1 MVLPAGLES
10 RARPVRVGTGLRSPR
25 VEQSGEML
33 ALILG
38 MSLALA
44 GPAAPPQARAAA
56 PPAIPAE
63 PDRPQRADAYFEFLH
78 ARRLEADGD
87 VEAAV
92 DALRRAAAAD
102 PASAEVRAELAALFA
117 RQNRAADAIEAAQAA
132 LAVDP
137 DNAEAHWVLGSVY
150 SALAQQ
156 GRDAQPTA
164 TEALD
169 RAIEHLE
176 KARPGR
182 RYDPGL
188 SLALG
193 RLYLRKAD
201 YEKALGVLVPLGN
214 QEPGIAEVGYLLAQ
228 AYEGTGQRKE
238 AIGALRQALDNE
250 PRFFRGWLML
260 GELLEK
266 DRQWAE
272 AAEAYG
278 HASSQNPRNVEL
290 KVRQAQALLNAGDA
304 GRARDLLRALAN
316 DAPTETAVLY
326 LLSEAERQ
334 LKAYDEAESAA
345 RRLIALDPKGTRGPY
360 LLALV
365 HAQRREHRA
374 VIETLAPVIDRAA
387 AAGPLPRSMV
397 PLLVLVGFAH
407 QERGEAEAAVEIFE
421 RARAASPGEAVLD
434 IYLAQALV
442 GARQGARALS
452 LLEAVRR
459 ARPDDVRLA
468 RLEAEALKLEG
479 QSDRAFALLEQEAA
493 RRPDNADAQ
502 LALAAFYAG
511 TRAFDRAARVL
522 DEADRR
528 FPGNVLVA
536 FQRGAVLEQ
545 QQRYEEAERAF
556 REALARDPRH
566 APTLNYLG
574 YMLAERGVR
583 LDEAIE
589 LVQRALESDPFNGSY
604 LDSLG
609 WAYFKRGDLQ
619 RARPYLERA
628 ADQMP
633 RNSVVQDHWGD
644 LLWALDDRTGAVAAW
659 ERALAGDRESI
670 DPAAIER
677 KLATARGAR
686 P

>member
-1 MVLPAGLES
+1 
-10 RARPVRVGTGLRSPR
+10 
-25 VEQSGEML
+25 ML
-33 ALILG
+33 AFLLG
-38 MSLALA
+38 VSLALA
-44 GPAAPPQARAAA
+44 AGSPQPRAAA
-56 PPAIPAE
+56 APRAPATE
-63 PDRPQRADAYFEFLH
+63 PDPARRAEAYFEFLR

-87 VEAAV
+87 VDAAV

-117 RQNRAADAIEAAQAA
+117 RQNRAADAIDAARSA
-132 LAVDP
+132 LSVDP
-137 DNAEAHWVLGSVY
+137 DNVEAHWVLGSVY

-164 TEALD
+164 TDALD

-201 YEKALGVLVPLGN
+201 YAKALDVLVPLGN
-214 QEPGIAEVGYLLAQ
+214 QEPGIAEIGYLLAQ
-228 AYEGTGQRKE
+228 AYEGTGRRQE

-260 GELLEK
+260 GDLFEK

-272 AAEAYG
+272 AAAAYG

-290 KVRQAQALLNAGDA
+290 RVRQAQALLNAGDA
-304 GRARDLLRALAN
+304 GAARDLLRTLAN
-316 DAPTETAVLY
+316 DAPTEGAVLS

-345 RRLIALDPKGTRGPY
+345 RRLIALEPKGTRGPY

-374 VIETLAPVIDRAA
+374 VIETLSPVIDRVAG
-387 AAGPLPRSMV
+387 AGPPNRSVV

-407 QERGEAEAAVEIFE
+407 QERGEAEAAVACFE
-421 RARAASPGEAVLD
+421 RARTASPGEAVLD

-442 GARQGARALS
+442 RAGQGARALS
-452 LLEAVRR
+452 LLEQARQS
-459 ARPDDVRLA
+459 RPDDLRLV
-468 RLEAEALKLEG
+468 RLEAEALKLQGET
-479 QSDRAFALLEQEAA
+479 DRAVARLEQEAA
-493 RRPDNADAQ
+493 RRPDHAESQ
-502 LALAAFYAG
+502 LALAAFYASAK
-511 TRAFDRAARVL
+511 AFDRAARVL
-522 DEADRR
+522 DEAERR

-536 FQRGAVLEQ
+536 FQRGALFEQ
-545 QQRYEEAERAF
+545 QARYEEAEQAF

-574 YMLAERGVR
+574 YMLAERGER

-589 LVQRALESDPFNGSY
+589 LVQRALESDPYNGSY

-609 WAYFKRGDLQ
+609 WAYFKRGDLP

-628 ADQMP
+628 AEQLP

-644 LLWALDDRTGAVAAW
+644 LLWALDDRAGAMAAW
-659 ERALAGDRESI
+659 ERALAGDREAI
-670 DPAAIER
+670 DPAAIEK
-677 KLATARGAR
+677 KLAEARRGR

>member
-1 MVLPAGLES
+1 
-10 RARPVRVGTGLRSPR
+10 
-25 VEQSGEML
+25 ML
-33 ALILG
+33 AFILG
-38 MSLALA
+38 TTLALA
-44 GPAAPPQARAAA
+44 APAAPQTRPVAASPTAVSPPGAVEAQDPAR
-56 PPAIPAE
+56 
-63 PDRPQRADAYFEFLH
+63 RADAYFEFLH

-87 VEAAV
+87 VDGAV

-137 DNAEAHWVLGSVY
+137 DNVEAHWVLGSVY

-182 RYDPGL
+182 RHDPGL

-201 YEKALGVLVPLGN
+201 YEKALGVLVPLAN
-214 QEPGIAEVGYLLAQ
+214 QEPGIAEIGYLLAQ

-238 AIGALRQALDNE
+238 AIAALRQALGDE

-272 AAEAYG
+272 AAAAYG
-278 HASSQNPRNVEL
+278 RASSQNPRNVEL
-290 KVRQAQALLNAGDA
+290 RVRQAQALINAGET
-304 GRARDLLRALAN
+304 GQARDLLRTLARE
-316 DAPTETAVLY
+316 APTEAAVLY

-345 RRLIALDPKGTRGPY
+345 RRLMALEPKGTRGPY

-365 HAQRREHRA
+365 QAQRREHRA

-387 AAGPLPRSMV
+387 QADPLPRSMV
-397 PLLVLVGFAH
+397 PLLVLAGFAH
-407 QERGEAEAAVEIFE
+407 QERGEAEAAVALFE

-452 LLEAVRR
+452 LLETARR

-468 RLEAEALKLEG
+468 RLEAEALKLQGET
-479 QSDRAFALLEQEAA
+479 DRAFALLEQEAA
-493 RRPDNADAQ
+493 RRPDHAESQ
-502 LALAAFYAG
+502 LALAAFYASA
-511 TRAFDRAARVL
+511 RAFDRAARVL

-536 FQRGAVLEQ
+536 FQRGALLEQ
-545 QQRYEEAERAF
+545 QQRYDEAERAF

-574 YMLAERGVR
+574 YMLAERGTR

-589 LVQRALESDPFNGSY
+589 LVQRALESDPYNGSY

-619 RARPYLERA
+619 RARPYLEKA

-644 LLWALDDRTGAVAAW
+644 LLWALDDRSGAIAAW

-670 DPAAIER
+670 DAAAIEK
-677 KLATARGAR
+677 KLAGARGGR